1 MKTHLI
7 SLFSLLT
14 VALQA
19 QVSLNYGFSTDTML
33 VGDQLLMKLEL
44 KGKASEAVIW
54 PLITDTLG
62 AFEVVEQSPID
73 TIPSDTLNLEK
84 YLFLTQ
90 FDTGV
95 FVVPSLAFSVN
106 QDSIFTQS
114 HQLVVLPVHIDSTN
128 AGFYAQVDPLEVPY
142 VFGEFKDLII
152 NILIGIL
159 ILGLLAFFIIRYL
172 KKQQKKEKVELK
184 IPAHILALGE
194 LSELKSKHYID
205 SDEIKTYY
213 SELSDIIRRYIERR
227 YHFLA
232 LESTTSEIAQSLKTQ
247 KLTETQKTKLMT
259 FLEEADLV
267 KFAKAFPEAHQHE
280 VYYSELEEF
289 IHQTKVQFEEIAVDE
304 HHE

>member
-1 MKTHLI
+1 MKTYLI

-62 AFEVVEQSPID
+62 DFEVVEQSSID

>member
-62 AFEVVEQSPID
+62 DFEVVEQSSID

>member
-1 MKTHLI
+1 
-7 SLFSLLT
+7 SS
-14 VALQA
+14 
-19 QVSLNYGFSTDTML
+19 
-33 VGDQLLMKLEL
+33 
-44 KGKASEAVIW
+44 
-54 PLITDTLG
+54 
-62 AFEVVEQSPID
+62 ID